1 MNLSSTFVNL
11 KTIKKNGQMVGD
23 LGKFKLLEAVRESP
37 HGFYLALNEEEVLL
51 PNKYCEGYKI
61 GDQIE
66 VFIYKDSEDR
76 PVATTEIPFL
86 ILGEIKPL
94 EVIEFVPF
102 GAFVDMGLEKHLLVP
117 KTEMLADMQIGHKS
131 LVRLMLDFK
140 TERLIGVAKL
150 EAFSVVP
157 EDLELNQ
164 PLQGLV
170 YQKTDL
176 GYKIWT
182 DLGFLGLVYHNQVY
196 EALHV
201 GDAIPCFVDEIRMD
215 GKVDLRL
222 KEGGL
227 STIDADA
234 QKVLSNLE
242 ALNGVSLI
250 TDRSE
255 PEQIREVFGMSKKAF
270 KKAIGKLYKERLIQ
284 LEPGKI
290 SLTKA

>member
-1 MNLSSTFVNL
+1 
-11 KTIKKNGQMVGD
+11 MVGD
-23 LGKFKLLEAVRESP
+23 LGKFKLLQAIRESP

-61 GDQIE
+61 GDKID

-76 PVATTEIPFL
+76 PVATTEIPL
-86 ILGEIKPL
+86 LALGEIKPL
-94 EVIEFVPF
+94 EVVEFVPF

-117 KTEMLADMQIGHKS
+117 KTEMLADMQVGRKT

-150 EAFSVVP
+150 EAFSEVP
-157 EDLELNQ
+157 EDIELNQ

-182 DLGFLGLVYHNQVY
+182 DRGFIGLVYHSQVY

-201 GDAIPCFVDEIRMD
+201 GDAIPCYVDEVRMD
-215 GKVDLRL
+215 GKIDLRL

-234 QKVLSNLE
+234 QKVLSQLE
-242 ALNGVSLI
+242 ALDGASLI
-250 TDRSE
+250 TDRSD
-255 PEQIREVFGMSKKAF
+255 PEQIRETFGMSKKAF
-270 KKAIGKLYKERLIQ
+270 KKAVGKLYKERLIQ

-290 SLTKA
+290 SLIAR